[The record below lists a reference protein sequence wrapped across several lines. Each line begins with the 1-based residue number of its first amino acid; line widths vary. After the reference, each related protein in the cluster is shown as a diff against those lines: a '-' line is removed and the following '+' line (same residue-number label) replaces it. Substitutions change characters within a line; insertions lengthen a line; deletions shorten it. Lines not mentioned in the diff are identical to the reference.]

1 MNNTPVI
8 KIFDLAKEMIDILSN
23 MSKDE
28 LMELKLMYEITFKR
42 LELVKIRERL
52 KDGNVYEK

>member
-1 MNNTPVI
+1 MNSPAI
-8 KIFDLAKEMIDILSN
+8 KIFDLVKEMIDILSN

-28 LMELKLMYEITFKR
+28 LMELKLMYDITFKK

-52 KDGNVYEK
+52 KDSDVDE

>member
-1 MNNTPVI
+1 MNNTPAI

-52 KDGNVYEK
+52 KDSDVDG

>member
-1 MNNTPVI
+1 MNNTPAI

-52 KDGNVYEK
+52 KDSDVDE

>member
-1 MNNTPVI
+1 MKESPAI
-8 KIFDLAKEMIDILSN
+8 KIFDLAKEILDILSN

-42 LELVKIRERL
+42 VELANLREKM
-52 KDGNVYEK
+52 KDNNEIM

>member
-1 MNNTPVI
+1 MIETPATR
-8 KIFDLAKEMIDILSN
+8 IFDLAKEIIDILSN

-42 LELVKIRERL
+42 VELANLRKKIKE
-52 KDGNVYEK
+52 EQE

>member
-1 MNNTPVI
+1 MNSPAI
-8 KIFDLAKEMIDILSN
+8 KVFDLAKEMIDILSN

-28 LMELKLMYEITFKR
+28 LMELKLMYDITFKK

-52 KDGNVYEK
+52 KDSDVDE